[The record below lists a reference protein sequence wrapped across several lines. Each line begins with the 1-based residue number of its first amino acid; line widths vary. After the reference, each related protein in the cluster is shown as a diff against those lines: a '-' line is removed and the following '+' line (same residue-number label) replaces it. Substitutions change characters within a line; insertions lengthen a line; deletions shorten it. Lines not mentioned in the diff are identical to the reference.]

1 MQYKSEPSDTT
12 PSHDKDLYP
21 LRYFPFLKAKKKT
34 SGILNEHTFE
44 GIKMGPMLN

>member
-21 LRYFPFLKAKKKT
+21 LRYFPLFERKT
-34 SGILNEHTFE
+34 
-44 GIKMGPMLN
+44 